1 MRDPREV
8 QNELDAAQADLE
20 RHVGD
25 LKEIV
30 QAKLETPRKIAR
42 VARDA
47 MSSLRRNKWIVLL
60 AFTASCVV
68 PTLLARLAAP
78 RRGGTTRR
86 FARRHAH

>member
-20 RHVGD
+20 KNIGE

-30 QAKLETPRKIAR
+30 QAKLETPRKIAHA
-42 VARDA
+42 ARDA
-47 MSSLRRNKWIVLL
+47 ISSLRRNKWIVLL
-60 AFTASCVV
+60 SFTVACVV
-68 PTLLARLAAP
+68 PTLLARLKAP
-78 RRGGTTRR
+78 SRADTTRL